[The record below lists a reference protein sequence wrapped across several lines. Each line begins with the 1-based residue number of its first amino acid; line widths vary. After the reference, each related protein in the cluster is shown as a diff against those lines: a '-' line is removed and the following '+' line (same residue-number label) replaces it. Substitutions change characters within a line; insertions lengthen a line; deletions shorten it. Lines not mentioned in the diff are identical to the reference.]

1 MSRGNSGQMTRT
13 CNGCRDMRPEA
24 WPRDQIAARCMCPLP
39 PVGSIEHYGRTMAVF
54 NLGQIGII
62 QTPAWCQRRKEAK
75 GDGEDDAR
83 RAPGEGSGVDR

>member
-1 MSRGNSGQMTRT
+1 MSRGNSEQMTRT
-13 CNGCRDMRPEA
+13 CNSCRDMRPEA

-39 PVGSIEHYGRTMAVF
+39 PVGSIKHYGRTMAVF
-54 NLGQIGII
+54 NLGQIGAI

-83 RAPGEGSGVDR
+83 RAPGEGSGGDQ